1 MNSSGTYEEVN
12 IEVLG
17 VGQVIFGLKVYCG
30 GWEREARQ
38 DVGVGVGV
46 LRSDASA

>member
-1 MNSSGTYEEVN
+1 MFEVLTGEFAGTCDVK
-12 IEVLG
+12 IEVLR
-17 VGQVIFGLKVYCG
+17 VGQAVSGLKIYCG

-46 LRSDASA
+46 L